1 MTSTNV
7 ISTEPTSFFYQDLI
21 FNAQAIQHQTIE
33 IAKFLNERC
42 KNNKRIQKKLKSRPL
57 TIVDPY
63 GNPTTE
69 EYMDHELISTLFRKY
84 KKDYVP
90 KYLQQWI
97 KIGTMKQN
105 VNISPLND
113 LELQSCV
120 FTYPDSYHFIT
131 YGEVNIWI
139 DYHKY
144 VSPLKYVLRVLL
156 TDNVE
161 EIKMRVQKLQKL
173 SNMEVKSFI
182 LNQDSSMSEAH
193 WNNGQTLKSD
203 DTILSCKLYQDN
215 CIIMIKALLEKTDVT
230 ESISCF
236 QMFVKTL
243 TGKTITLQVESC
255 MVIASVKQMIED
267 KEGIPIDQQRFIFAG
282 MQLMDD
288 ITLSEY
294 KIQKEATLHLVL
306 RLRGGMYHFTSGRHN
321 FDILSYTEAEAIKNV
336 LAFKFERMNH
346 PERLSPVRL
355 QNSVLKGQMAL
366 WKLYNEIS
374 CFRVPCD
381 LPHIGDIMSSKIAD
395 NLDENNTEDDNDD
408 MDVSN
413 EP

>member
-203 DTILSCKLYQDN
+203 DTILS
-215 CIIMIKALLEKTDVT
+215 
-230 ESISCF
+230 S
-236 QMFVKTL
+236 
-243 TGKTITLQVESC
+243 
-255 MVIASVKQMIED
+255 SVKQMIED
-267 KEGIPIDQQRFIFAG
+267 KEGITTDQQRLIFAG

-366 WKLYNEIS
+366 WKLYNEIR
-374 CFRVPCD
+374 CFCVPCD
-381 LPHIGDIMSSKIAD
+381 LPHIGHIMSSKIAD